1 MKEGARGWCKHSAES
16 TALQPPQN
24 PRTHKTPETT
34 ECPTLLTCSCEHLYL
49 LRLAQDER
57 HMLQHMP
64 NVVTGLR
71 QPIVLHVPARRTWL
85 PPSPGGASSFSLSPH
100 HAHPNCCCLFS
111 VYSR

>member
-1 MKEGARGWCKHSAES
+1 MKEGARGWCKPSAES
-16 TALQPPQN
+16 TALQPPK
-24 PRTHKTPETT
+24 PKTTRPPKTT
-34 ECPTLLTCSCEHLYL
+34 ECPTLLTCSREHLHL

-85 PPSPGGASSFSLSPH
+85 PPSPAGGCA
-100 HAHPNCCCLFS
+100 
-111 VYSR
+111 